1 MAQGWRR
8 PAKHYG
14 EEKKNKPATFQG
26 RGEEWGGLVPTES
39 RWKWK
44 PREQKGGKASLKE
57 ARISP
62 PSTALA
68 LSDAVMLIGGTG
80 DGVIA
85 PACLS
90 TSPRLGY
97 DKNSALNHSL

>member
-1 MAQGWRR
+1 MARFSAHGEPLEMEAKRTEGW
-8 PAKHYG
+8 KS
-14 EEKKNKPATFQG
+14 E
-26 RGEEWGGLVPTES
+26 
-39 RWKWK
+39 
-44 PREQKGGKASLKE
+44 LKE

-68 LSDAVMLIGGTG
+68 LSDMVMLIGGTG
-80 DGVIA
+80 DRVIA